1 MKLIQVLAESF
12 QNMCIGLIKKY
23 IEFIKTVC
31 ENFIKIFK
39 FFLIIN
45 TLFLSSIL
53 VIVILINKKQIADSG
68 SGGSYHLKSTCQ
80 QYFFLFVNVLTS
92 TDSGIAL
99 FEKLNIFEVLVF
111 LLFNIVLNLCVTA
124 F

>member
-1 MKLIQVLAESF
+1 MKILS
-12 QNMCIGLIKKY
+12 KY
-23 IEFIKTVC
+23 L
-31 ENFIKIFK
+31 N